1 MLKTECLWALSPI
14 SEKVIF
20 MTLNVKAGTPS
31 GVHSDIP
38 GTSGKDD
45 VRDYS
50 DIPRSRNSQTT
61 EEQSRRVANEFLK
74 QMEEGFSPEETDQ
87 GNPFEFPAVEST
99 KPRTLSEAV
108 QEVTLRFKLM
118 MVACWLPKDYRVLPP
133 KGPVPN
139 PMTVDLSRE
148 LKALATKLWDSYEP
162 RLGAHH
168 RVTVLQVEAPPEE
181 DE

>member
-1 MLKTECLWALSPI
+1 
-14 SEKVIF
+14 
-20 MTLNVKAGTPS
+20 
-31 GVHSDIP
+31 
-38 GTSGKDD
+38 
-45 VRDYS
+45 
-50 DIPRSRNSQTT
+50 
-61 EEQSRRVANEFLK
+61 
-74 QMEEGFSPEETDQ
+74 MEEGFSPGETNQ
-87 GNPFEFPAVEST
+87 VNPFEFPVAEST

-118 MVACWLPKDYRVLPP
+118 MVEVWLPKDYRVLPP

-148 LKALATKLWDSYEP
+148 LKAIATKLWDSYEP

-168 RVTVLQVEAPPEE
+168 VVSVLQVEAPPEE